1 MNQPRWIA
9 LLRGVNV
16 GGANRVPMAELRGL
30 CQKAG
35 WRDVQSYIASG
46 NLVFDAEGPAERLA
60 AELSDLIARNM
71 GPVVE
76 VVVLSATE
84 LRAALADCPF
94 AAEAGKQLH
103 GFFAAGPLTL
113 DHDACEA
120 LRVPSEAL
128 AERGGVIW
136 LYAPEGIGISKLAA
150 RLPRLISGPPATAR
164 NLNTLRKLA
173 EMAGP
178 DA

>member
-76 VVVLSATE
+76 VVVSV
-84 LRAALADCPF
+84 RAPNCAPRWRTAPLPPRRASSCT
-94 AAEAGKQLH
+94 
-103 GFFAAGPLTL
+103 GF
-113 DHDACEA
+113 
-120 LRVPSEAL
+120 S
-128 AERGGVIW
+128 
-136 LYAPEGIGISKLAA
+136 
-150 RLPRLISGPPATAR
+150 PPGR
-164 NLNTLRKLA
+164 
-173 EMAGP
+173 
-178 DA
+178 